1 MVAAALA
8 VQTTAQQDD
17 QVIALLEQGDRDG
30 AIALKEKMVAS
41 LAALLEQIR
50 KGEESGEE
58 KGEEGEEKGEE
69 GKEGEEFTMSSSCAT
84 LTQVLARARQTLEQ
98 LKASSASSSA
108 EMSMEIRYQ
117 QRTLRAMSDDG
128 QGNWLGSGCDSDD
141 GEYDEDEQ
149 DDGEIGNLSSLA
161 FSGLRTQTDD
171 SQDNQGN
178 YSLRTVT

>member
-50 KGEESGEE
+50 KGEES
-58 KGEEGEEKGEE
+58 GEEKGEE